1 MYVWSP
7 NITGLLKRGS
17 GVQPFA
23 GPEGAFSLGTTD
35 ARFANQGETGSFSS
49 LLFDASRSSTLYG
62 GSTMQPN
69 ALQVLAC
76 IRV

>member
-1 MYVWSP
+1 MFGDCP

-17 GVQPFA
+17 GVQPYA
-23 GPEGAFSLGTTD
+23 GPEGAFFGGELE
-35 ARFANQGETGSFSS
+35 AYFAEQGVSGSFAS
-49 LLFDASRSSTLYG
+49 LSFDASRVSTVYKGSSL
-62 GSTMQPN
+62 QPK